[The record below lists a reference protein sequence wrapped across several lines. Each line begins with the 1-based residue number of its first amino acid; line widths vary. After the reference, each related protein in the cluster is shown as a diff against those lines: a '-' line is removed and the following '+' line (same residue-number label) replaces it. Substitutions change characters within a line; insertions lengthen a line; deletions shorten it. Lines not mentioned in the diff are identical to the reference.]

1 MRRQTS
7 FTSPVDLS
15 IDREINSKYD
25 TIAKVSEQ
33 IDAIAAINEA
43 IEDGTLGNA
52 IAITG
57 MQVATGDEGSNTTWD
72 GTTLTV
78 PRGDTGVKGDTGDN
92 GLNGV
97 TPNYEFTYD
106 PNTGLLGYE
115 LVSYVDI
122 NTGTEVPLPLYL
134 GVEEIVD
141 IIETEE
147 EW

>member
-7 FTSPVDLS
+7 FTSPVDLAV
-15 IDREINSKYD
+15 DREIDSKYD
-25 TIAKVSEQ
+25 VIAKVSEQ
-33 IDAIAAINEA
+33 IDAIEAINAA
-43 IEDGTLGNA
+43 IEDGTLDDA

-57 MQVATGDEGSNTTWD
+57 MQVSTGDEGSDTTWD

-78 PRGDTGVKGDTGDN
+78 PRGDTGARGAKGDD

-106 PNTGLLGYE
+106 PATGLLGYE
-115 LVSYVDI
+115 LISYVDI
-122 NTGTEVPLPLYL
+122 NTGTEIPLPLYL